1 MTRRVYIYF
10 VLTFLLGVILGGAGA
25 FFGTWYTGHWHMRF
39 DPQRIVE
46 HMRRDLNLSD
56 SQVQQ
61 LRQIM
66 DETDAKFKELRKQTS
81 PAFDTVRN
89 EMRDRIRRI
98 LTPEQAVKF
107 DEIVRRH
114 DAREGRRGMRP
125 PPPPP
130 PPPE

>member
-10 VLTFLLGVILGGAGA
+10 LLTFLLGVILGGAGV
-25 FFGTWYTGHWHMRF
+25 FLFTWYTGHWHTRF
-39 DPQRIVE
+39 DRQRIVK

-56 SQVQQ
+56 NQVQQ

-89 EMRDRIRRI
+89 EMHDRIRRI
-98 LTPEQAVKF
+98 LTPEQAAKF

-114 DAREGRRGMRP
+114 EAGRGRMPSP
-125 PPPPP
+125 PPPN
-130 PPPE
+130 